1 MVIIDEIK
9 IKKAKVLKELKN
21 LKWKKVQSNNKG
33 IDFIQKMS
41 KKKICGIQKNIDKKI
56 AHINKIQNEINKQK
70 NKIKKINNYVNDRIK
85 LLENKNLIKCPICL
99 DDINKNSISLTKC
112 GHLYCYECLKN
123 ALCID
128 TRCPQCRKVLC
139 ESDIILIHYN
149 NTGNYNILD
158 KETTASLENDNN
170 IEYIQNLIRRGIR
183 RGDFGNVLSS
193 TRNTRNTRNTR
204 SSRSSGNIIN
214 FRNTNNND
222 ETNLRRIRLSHLSE
236 IEMRN
241 NLLRRSI
248 RNYDND
254 LLLLENN
261 LITRMNMSSMQNV
274 LRDIHLEQL
283 YSVVNTYSVDRRMYL
298 NSVSQRD
305 VIIQTQKNLINSL
318 KNHINCLNECIN
330 IQTSLIENI
339 DT

>member
-85 LLENKNLIKCPICL
+85 LLENKDLIKCPICL
-99 DDINKNSISLTKC
+99 DDINKNSINLTKC

-149 NTGNYNILD
+149 DTGNYNILD

-170 IEYIQNLIRRGIR
+170 IEYIQHLIRSAGRRGIR
-183 RGDFGNVLSS
+183 RRDFGNVLSS
-193 TRNTRNTRNTR
+193 TRNSR
-204 SSRSSGNIIN
+204 SSGSSGNIIN
-214 FRNTNNND
+214 IN

-261 LITRMNMSSMQNV
+261 LITRLNMSSMQNV

-283 YSVVNTYSVDRRMYL
+283 YNVVNTYSIDRRMYL
-298 NSVSQRD
+298 NTVSQRD

-318 KNHINCLNECIN
+318 KNHVNCLNECIN

-339 DT
+339 DN